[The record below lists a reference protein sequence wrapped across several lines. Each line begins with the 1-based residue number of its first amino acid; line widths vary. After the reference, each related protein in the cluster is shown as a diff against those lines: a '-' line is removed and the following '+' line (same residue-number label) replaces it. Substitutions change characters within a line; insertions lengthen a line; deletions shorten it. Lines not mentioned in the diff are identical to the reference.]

1 MHSALPRLTLVLML
15 TLASACASTTSRA
28 SAAGSDRN
36 ILTYEQLR
44 EHQFRNALE
53 AIEALRTNWLLTRG
67 TDSFNSPTQVQ
78 VYVDDVRVGGIG
90 MLRWITTPE
99 IDYIR
104 YYDGIAA
111 AARWGL
117 GHGQGVIFVATRPR

>member
-1 MHSALPRLTLVLML
+1 MRSALPRLILVLL
-15 TLASACASTTSRA
+15 LALCSACASASSRA
-28 SAAGSDRN
+28 SAPGIDRN
-36 ILTYEQLR
+36 LLTHEQLR
-44 EHQFRNALE
+44 DHQFRNALE
-53 AIEALRTNWLLTRG
+53 AIEALRTNWLLMRG
-67 TDSFNSPTQVQ
+67 TDSFNAPTQVQ
-78 VYVDDVRVGGIG
+78 VYVDDVRVGGIE